1 MSIAVEKKKKK
12 LIILC
17 LHGGHQSGEIMKQK
31 IAGSRKKLERT
42 YDLHFLDAP
51 YEIMRTTTAEP
62 LSPPSS
68 TISSQ
73 SPSPSPSQ
81 LQPQRQLEWWSKQ
94 DEDCLAIDDNNDN
107 KNINNNRSTD
117 NRLQASIEYV
127 LEETKDTQY
136 DAIIGFSQG
145 GLLATA
151 MLVRG
156 GFPSVRALVT
166 AGAPY
171 RKAPFEVCVSGLLP
185 VLPQHNHKHDDNHN
199 DNDNH
204 QDIIDTDTPPA
215 ASTATNNTIPKLH
228 FSGSTDTMVSTE
240 STTRLCDHGGN
251 GRVSVHTKGHLFP
264 TQARYTNE
272 MIEFLTSSLSVL

>member
-1 MSIAVEKKKKK
+1 MSIALEMKKEKK
-12 LIILC
+12 LILC

-94 DEDCLAIDDNNDN
+94 DEDCLAIDDNNDSN
-107 KNINNNRSTD
+107 NNINNNIINNRSTN
-117 NRLQASIEYV
+117 NRLQESIEYV
-127 LEETKDTQY
+127 LEATKDTQY

-171 RKAPFEVCVSGLLP
+171 RKAPFEVC
-185 VLPQHNHKHDDNHN
+185 
-199 DNDNH
+199 
-204 QDIIDTDTPPA
+204 
-215 ASTATNNTIPKLH
+215 
-228 FSGSTDTMVSTE
+228 GSITH
-240 STTRLCDHGGN
+240 TT
-251 GRVSVHTKGHLFP
+251 T
-264 TQARYTNE
+264 T
-272 MIEFLTSSLSVL
+272 